1 MGTLY
6 LVRHGQASFGAADYD
21 NLSALGQQQSLR
33 LGEYFRQKGLSFD
46 TVLTGTLRRHGQTY
60 AAIREGM
67 GETTPAGDS
76 AVRESAS
83 VAAPVFWPGL
93 NEYDSEAVIAAI
105 HPHKLEKPDTPE
117 LYRHHFRLLRDGLTQ
132 WMNGVVSPKGM
143 PSYREFQLGVTSA
156 LDHIRKNCDG
166 NVLIVSSG
174 GPIATAVGHVLGT
187 TPETTIELNM
197 RIRNSAVTEFTFN
210 PKRHTLLTY
219 NTLPHL
225 DHADQASWITYA

>member
-21 NLSALGQQQSLR
+21 QLSALGQQQSLR
-33 LGEYFRQKGLSFD
+33 LGDYFRQKGLHFD
-46 TVLTGTLRRHGQTY
+46 AVLTGTLHRHQQTY
-60 AAIREGM
+60 AAIREG
-67 GETTPAGDS
+67 GALEIEALQ
-76 AVRESAS
+76 
-83 VAAPVFWPGL
+83 WPGL
-93 NEYDSEAVIAAI
+93 NEFDSKAVIATVY
-105 HPHKLEKPDTPE
+105 PHKLEKPDTPE

-132 WMNGVVSPKGM
+132 WMNGVVSPSGM
-143 PSYREFQLGVTSA
+143 PSYRDFRLGVTSA
-156 LDHIRKNCDG
+156 LDHIRKNFEG

-197 RIRNSAVTEFTFN
+197 RIRNSAITEFAFN
-210 PKRHTLLTY
+210 PKRHSLVTF

-225 DHADQASWITYA
+225 EHADHASWITHA

>member
-21 NLSALGQQQSLR
+21 NLSALGLQQSLR
-33 LGEYFRQKGLSFD
+33 LGDYFRQKGLTFD
-46 TVLTGTLRRHGQTY
+46 AALTGTLRRQLQTY
-60 AAIREGM
+60 AAIREG
-67 GETTPAGDS
+67 GAFDLEALQ
-76 AVRESAS
+76 
-83 VAAPVFWPGL
+83 WPGL
-93 NEYDSEAVIAAI
+93 NEFDSEAVIGTV
-105 HPHKLEKPDTPE
+105 HPYKLEKPDTPE

-132 WMNGVVSPKGM
+132 WINGVVSPKGM
-143 PSYREFQLGVTSA
+143 PSYLEFKQGVINA

-197 RIRNSAVTEFTFN
+197 RIRNSAITEFAFN
-210 PKRHTLLTY
+210 PKRHTLVTF

-225 DHADQASWITYA
+225 EHADHASWITHS

>member
-21 NLSALGQQQSLR
+21 QLSALGRQQGVR
-33 LGEYFRQKGLSFD
+33 LGEYFRQKGLVFD
-46 TVLTGTLRRHGQTY
+46 AVLCGTLRRHVQTY
-60 AAIREGM
+60 DAIRVGGAFE
-67 GETTPAGDS
+67 PDAL
-76 AVRESAS
+76 
-83 VAAPVFWPGL
+83 PWPGL
-93 NEYDSEAVIAAI
+93 NEFDSAAVIATVY
-105 HPHKLEKPDTPE
+105 PHRLEKPDTPE

-132 WMNGVVSPKGM
+132 WMNGVVSPNGM
-143 PSYREFQLGVTSA
+143 PSYLEFRAGVTSA

-197 RIRNSAVTEFTFN
+197 RIRNSAITEFAFN
-210 PKRHTLLTY
+210 PKRHTLVTF

-225 DHADQASWITYA
+225 EHADHASWITHA